1 MAKNKNRER
10 KERTARSAAER
21 GAEREGR
28 ASAPEPRDPSL
39 PSPMDMGGRKG
50 RQKKFGHN

>member
-10 KERTARSAAER
+10 GKSRSRSSAER
-21 GAEREGR
+21 ADDQARQPEDRAEQLRSQLDRPSG
-28 ASAPEPRDPSL
+28 SA
-39 PSPMDMGGRKG
+39 KG